1 MSAFSED
8 RTKLS
13 VVLLTIGSLCIV
25 IYFLG
30 LLFKKIQSSLGIS
43 DAIAGLLILCCW
55 LALHAWRIF
64 REGRHDETQKLFI
77 APNTSSNKNDYK

>member
-43 DAIAGLLILCCW
+43 DAIAGVFILCCW

-64 REGRHDETQKLFI
+64 REGRRDEIQKLFV
-77 APNTSSNKNDYK
+77 ATDSSQNINNSK